1 MLNTLFLV
9 DEIFT
14 GESKQYKIADGKY
27 ELFESRRNQKESDT
41 VTQQ

>member
-9 DEIFT
+9 DEIFP

-27 ELFESRRNQKESDT
+27 EFLNQD
-41 VTQQ
+41 VTKKNQTQ